1 MNKQIPVLER
11 YPIYEQSRQR
21 GKKVMI
27 LSMAAG
33 LAERLSEK
41 LEQLGLT
48 AERIDYTKPFLSQI
62 SDANVLVNGLGKV
75 DKTLIDS
82 CPKLKLVHQVGTG
95 IDNVDVRYCTLKSIY
110 VANVPHV
117 NNVAV
122 AEHTLF
128 LMIYMAKNMKSAG
141 EALMKRRVLNVLG
154 SELHGKHLTII
165 GLGATGIEVAK
176 RANCFGMH
184 VSAVTKHPSSK
195 RSSNSGLNFIDQI
208 HGIERL
214 NDLLANSDY
223 VSVHMPLTNET
234 QELIGATEL
243 NSMKKSAFLINA
255 ARAQIV
261 VREALYNILYSKKIA
276 GAAFDVFWEEP
287 ADPNDRLLKLD
298 NFILTPH
305 IAGWTAEA
313 AETTTSL
320 IAANIDRVLNL
331 REKPTTLVNLSS

>member
-1 MNKQIPVLER
+1 MNKQNLVLER

-41 LEQLGLT
+41 LEQFGLA
-48 AERIDYTKPFLSQI
+48 AESVDYAKPLLSQI
-62 SDANVLVNGLGKV
+62 SDANVLVNGLGRV

-82 CPKLKLVHQVGTG
+82 CPKLKLIHQGGTG

-110 VANVPHV
+110 LANVPHV

-154 SELHGKHLTII
+154 SELHGKRLTII

-184 VSAVTKHPSSK
+184 VSAVTKHPSSR
-195 RSSNSGLNFIDQI
+195 RS
-208 HGIERL
+208 
-214 NDLLANSDY
+214 
-223 VSVHMPLTNET
+223 
-234 QELIGATEL
+234 TE
-243 NSMKKSAFLINA
+243 
-255 ARAQIV
+255 
-261 VREALYNILYSKKIA
+261 
-276 GAAFDVFWEEP
+276 
-287 ADPNDRLLKLD
+287 
-298 NFILTPH
+298 
-305 IAGWTAEA
+305 
-313 AETTTSL
+313 
-320 IAANIDRVLNL
+320 
-331 REKPTTLVNLSS
+331 

>member
-1 MNKQIPVLER
+1 MKI
-11 YPIYEQSRQR
+11 
-21 GKKVMI
+21 MI
-27 LSMAAG
+27 LSQAAG
-33 LAERLSEK
+33 LTEILSQK
-41 LEQLGLT
+41 LEQFGLT
-48 AERIDYTKPFLSQI
+48 SERVDYAKPLLSQI
-62 SDANVLVNGLGKV
+62 SKANILINGLGKV
-75 DKTLIDS
+75 DKSLIDS
-82 CPKLKLVHQVGTG
+82 CPKLKLIHQVGTG
-95 IDNVDVRYCTLKSIY
+95 IDNIDVKYCKFKSID

-141 EALMKRRVLNVLG
+141 EGLMKRRVLNVLG

-184 VSAVTKHPSSK
+184 VSAATKHPRSK
-195 RSSNSGLNFIDQI
+195 RSANGMNIIDQVQGVE
-208 HGIERL
+208 HL
-214 NDLLANSDY
+214 SNLLATADY
-223 VSVHMPLTNET
+223 VSIHTPLTTET
-234 QELIGATEL
+234 ENLIGAKEL
-243 NSMKKSAFLINA
+243 NSMKKSAFLINV

-261 VREALYNILYSKKIA
+261 DRDTLFDTLSNRKIA

-287 ADPNDRLLKLD
+287 ADPNDRLLNLV

-313 AETTTSL
+313 AETTASL
-320 IAANIDRVLNL
+320 IAENINRVSNL
-331 REKPTTLVNLSS
+331 GEKPITLVNLNS